1 VIDAASENS
10 GPVTTPPD
18 AVAASE
24 RQGPSARAAPHAV
37 QATDVSIEYRD
48 DRQGTH
54 VLAVEELTLT
64 VPRRAFVSIIGPS
77 GCGKSTFLRS
87 IGDLNDHVTY
97 RGQLLVN
104 GKSPVEARRQN
115 DLAFVFQDP
124 VLLPWRRV
132 IENVRL
138 PLEVI
143 PRERLAA
150 ADGRSPEEMVSL
162 VGLDGF
168 SNALPRQLSGGMRQR
183 VAIARALTM
192 NPSILLMDEPF
203 GALDEISR
211 ERMNMELLRIW
222 GATETS
228 VVFVTHSIPEA
239 VFLSD
244 VVAVMS
250 SRPGRIK
257 ALVSISLPRPRDA
270 QLKRTEAFLDLE
282 NQVRDALG
290 A

>member
-1 VIDAASENS
+1 VIDAASESRGRAAAVN
-10 GPVTTPPD
+10 D
-18 AVAASE
+18 AIARDGDALAAH
-24 RQGPSARAAPHAV
+24 AAPHAV
-37 QATDVSIEYRD
+37 EATDVAIEYRD
-48 DRQGTH
+48 EREGTN
-54 VLAVEELTLT
+54 VLAVNELTLT

-87 IGDLNDHVTY
+87 IGDLNDHVAY

-104 GKSPVEARRQN
+104 GKTPVEARRHN
-115 DLAFVFQDP
+115 ALAFVFQDA

-132 IENVRL
+132 IDNVRL
-138 PLEVI
+138 PLEII
-143 PRERLAA
+143 PRERLATA
-150 ADGRSPEEMVSL
+150 AGRTPEEMVKL

-168 SNALPRQLSGGMRQR
+168 ANALPRQLSGGMRQR

-211 ERMNMELLRIW
+211 ERMNLELLRIW
-222 GATETS
+222 GATETT

-244 VVAVMS
+244 LVAVMS

-257 ALVSISLPRPRDA
+257 SLIPIGLPRPRDG
-270 QLKRTEAFLDLE
+270 QLKRTEAFLELE